1 VEPRFSETT
10 TPTPD
15 DAERP
20 SEAPAPAAH
29 RFRTPVVTELRPRR
43 HKEADEQW

>member
-15 DAERP
+15 PERP

-43 HKEADEQW
+43 QDEADEQW